1 MPSPPLNA
9 DASLNANSAWS
20 GQRLWLIGLTIVTV
34 TCLAAAAMILD
45 LRERALGDYR
55 RDVANLST
63 VLADQTQRYVQ
74 VADVVL
80 QEVQARVG
88 MLHVDTPE
96 AFHTRMMAPDIHGLL
111 RERLH
116 NLSQANAFVVLDAK
130 GDLVATSRDPPVPA
144 INGADRDFYVHFL
157 AYDDPGLFVSTPLTN
172 KVTGQPTLFL
182 ARRIDGPDHRFL
194 GLVMASIDLQHLARF
209 YAEIGLP
216 TGESVTLLRRDGL
229 VVVRYPDPAHDAG
242 RRIPA
247 EAPWYGRA
255 AAGGGTYRSPGYL
268 GGVPALVSVAP
279 LSDYPLVID
288 VSVPERVALT
298 AWREQAILL
307 GFAALIAAAG
317 FIAVFRVL
325 AMQFRLQQTQNA
337 ELQATTAAL
346 RASEHRL
353 AEKSRLLETT
363 LEHMDQGL
371 MMIAND
377 RTIPV
382 SNRRAAALLG
392 LPPELLQGRPH
403 FEDVLAWQWT
413 QNEFAGSDEEFREFV
428 RHALLLDGP
437 RLYERARPNGRV
449 IEVRTTPLPDG
460 EAVRTFTDVT
470 ERHAASVALAQE
482 KERAEAANRAKSEFL
497 ANMSHEL
504 RTPLNAIIGFAELI
518 RDQARG
524 PLPAEYVQDA
534 RDIHASGQHL
544 LELINE
550 VLDLSKIEAGRY
562 DFVEERLDL
571 GQLVQRCAG
580 MVTLRARE
588 GGVRVRGVESVG
600 GTVLGDRRAIR
611 QVLLNVLGNAV
622 KFTPQGGAVAL
633 RVEHLDGGALALAV
647 SDTGIGIEPAAL
659 RTLCEPFRQ
668 ADASISRRFGG
679 TGLGLAISR
688 KLLAWHDATL
698 EIESRPNEGT
708 TVRIVFPKSRVV
720 AVAEPALH
728 AD

>member
-1 MPSPPLNA
+1 LPPVPTDADVSPNSNA
-9 DASLNANSAWS
+9 AWS
-20 GQRLWLIGLTIVTV
+20 GRRLRLIGLTIVTV
-34 TCLAAAAMILD
+34 TFMAAATMVLE
-45 LRERALGDYR
+45 LHERALDDYQR
-55 RDVANLST
+55 EVANLST

-80 QEVQARVG
+80 QEVQGRVA
-88 MLHVDTPE
+88 MLRVDTPE
-96 AFHTRMMAPDIHGLL
+96 AFRTRMMAPDIWTLL
-111 RERLH
+111 HDRLR
-116 NLSQANAFVVLDAK
+116 NLPQANAFVLLDAN
-130 GDLVATSRDPPVPA
+130 GELVNSSRAPPLQQV
-144 INGADRDFYVHFL
+144 NGADRAFFQHL
-157 AYDDPGLFVSTPLTN
+157 RTRDDPGLFVSAPLISR
-172 KVTGQPTLFL
+172 VTGEPTLFL
-182 ARRIDGPDHRFL
+182 ARRINGPDHRFL
-194 GLVMASIDLQHLARF
+194 GVVIACIDLKHLAEF
-209 YAEIGLP
+209 YANIGLP
-216 TGESVTLLRRDGL
+216 AGESVTLLRRDGL
-229 VVVRYPDPAHDAG
+229 VIVRYPDPTHDAG
-242 RRIPA
+242 RRIPTA
-247 EAPWYGRA
+247 APWYSQV

-268 GGVPALVSVAP
+268 GGKPALVSAQP
-279 LSDYPLVID
+279 LTAYPLVID
-288 VSVPERVALT
+288 VSVPEKVALA
-298 AWREQAILL
+298 AWRQQALLL
-307 GFAALIAAAG
+307 GLAALIAAAG

-325 AMQFRLQQTQNA
+325 AMQFRRQQAQNA

-346 RASEHRL
+346 RASEQRL
-353 AEKSRLLETT
+353 AEKSKLLETT

-382 SNRRAAALLG
+382 SNSRAAALLG
-392 LPPELLQGRPH
+392 FPPELLAGRPR
-403 FEDVLAWQWT
+403 FEDVLAWQWS
-413 QNEFAGSDEEFREFV
+413 QNEFASSDVEFQEFV
-428 RHALLLDGP
+428 RRALLLNGP
-437 RLYERARPNGRV
+437 RLYERTRPNGQV

-470 ERHAASVALAQE
+470 ERHAVSVALAQE

-571 GQLVQRCAG
+571 RQIVPRCAS
-580 MVTLRARE
+580 MVSLRARE
-588 GGVRVRGVESVG
+588 GEVRVQGVENAAG
-600 GTVLGDRRAIR
+600 LVLGDRRAIQ

-622 KFTPQGGAVAL
+622 KFTPPGGSVSL
-633 RVEHLDGGALALAV
+633 RTELLNDGGLALVVA
-647 SDTGIGIEPAAL
+647 DTGIGIEAAAL

-688 KLLAWHDATL
+688 KLLAWHDAAL
-698 EIESRPNEGT
+698 EIESRPEHGT
-708 TVRIVFPKSRVV
+708 TVRILFPKARVV
-720 AVAEPALH
+720 AVEAALQ
-728 AD
+728 AG